1 MQRLRAEFDELIY
14 LPAVKQDPSLA
25 KLSKGDFLNKMIT
38 LESAG
43 ELPFTTACM
52 LEALRIQPPAGYG
65 NVHEATCDMKL
76 GKYEF
81 KKGDMM
87 QINF

>member
-1 MQRLRAEFDELIY
+1 
-14 LPAVKQDPSLA
+14 
-25 KLSKGDFLNKMIT
+25 MIT